1 MADGWS
7 KKKRRAFEAGFR
19 EFLNHVT
26 INSKDYGK
34 IVLGQHLFDAQERF
48 IKAVFDGLEEDIHD
62 FYCLKSRQLGASTLT
77 RAFSV
82 FWLGMH
88 EGLTGGLVFDT
99 DSNKKSA
106 RREIENMIRD
116 LPKEMQFPRITA
128 TNREGLSLDNQS
140 TILFMAAG
148 IKVSKGSGTLGRSL
162 GMSYSHS
169 SEICSW
175 ANPEGIVS
183 YRQSLSKIHPN
194 RLYIWEST
202 GRGYNDW
209 YDMWCEAKAD
219 EGQKRCIFLGWWS
232 KPSQIIKK
240 THPDFRKFGVQP
252 PTPREEAK
260 IIQVREQYNHQIT
273 PEQLAWIRKDSDP
286 LAQAEDGETTV
297 EYEADSYGL
306 SEQPWTEDDAFQYS
320 GTTFFAPA
328 ALKEMADNFIKPPE
342 KQYSFATFAE
352 FIDTRIHPTA
362 QARQVQLK
370 VWEEPDVGDAYYV
383 VSADPAYGSSE
394 RSDRSA
400 MQVLRCYAD
409 GCDQVAEYAW
419 PLVGTRQFAWSILAV
434 AGHYAANND
443 VRLIVELNGPGRA
456 VWDEILAVRRHIAS
470 GYQPKEIDDLGIRR
484 VFSNVK
490 NYIYTRNDSLEQG
503 RAWQWTTGAGTGPS
517 SKVRLMER
525 MRDAVSTNKVRIRST
540 DLLDE
545 MRAVQR
551 NEDEIG
557 AEGRLKDDRVIAMAL
572 AIHCWDDRVVPVM
585 SARKRTREFEA
596 SRRRLTIADMSS
608 LYMKAQF
615 EDMLKRRQIDRKA
628 QLRAMRMVQ
637 RGYR

>member
-1 MADGWS
+1 MSGWT
-7 KKKRRAFEAGFR
+7 KAKRKAFEAGFR
-19 EFLNHVT
+19 EFLNYVT

-34 IVLGQHLFDAQERF
+34 IILGKNLFDAQERF

-62 FYCLKSRQLGASTLT
+62 FYFLKSRQLGASTLT

-99 DSNKKSA
+99 DGNKKSA

-116 LPKEMQFPRITA
+116 LPKSMKFPAINA
-128 TNREGLSLDNQS
+128 TNREGLTLDNQS
-140 TILFMAAG
+140 TILFMSAG
-148 IKVSKGSGTLGRSL
+148 IKVSKSSGTLGRSL
-162 GMSYSHS
+162 GLSYSHA
-169 SEICSW
+169 SEMCSW
-175 ANPEGIVS
+175 ANPEGLVA
-183 YRQSLSKIHPN
+183 YRKALSQVHPN

-202 GRGYNDW
+202 ARGYNDW
-209 YDMWCEAKAD
+209 YDMWVEAKAD
-219 EGQKRCIFLGWWS
+219 VGQKKCTFLGWWS

-240 THPDFRKFGVQP
+240 SHPDFKKFGIQP
-252 PTPREEAK
+252 PTPREEEK
-260 IIQVREQYNHQIT
+260 IIYIREHYGHQIT

-286 LAQAEDGETTV
+286 LAQAEEGETMV
-297 EYEADSYGL
+297 EYEADSYQL

-320 GTTFFAPA
+320 GTTFFPPV
-328 ALKEMADNFIKPPE
+328 ALKEMADKYVRAPE
-342 KQYSFATFAE
+342 KQYSFSTFAE
-352 FIDTRIHPTA
+352 FIDTRIHPA
-362 QARQVQLK
+362 ANSRQVQLK
-370 VWEEPDVGDAYYV
+370 VWEDPEPGDAFYV

-434 AGHYAANND
+434 AGFYATNNE

-456 VWDEILAVRRHIAS
+456 VWDEILQVKRHIAS
-470 GYQPKEIDDLGIRR
+470 GYQPKEVDDLGIRR

-490 NYIYTRNDSLEQG
+490 NYIYTRNDSLDSG
-503 RAWQWTTGAGTGPS
+503 KAYQWNTSGGTGPA
-517 SKVRLMER
+517 SKVRLLER
-525 MRDAVSTNKVRIRST
+525 MRDAVSTDKVRIRSA

-545 MRAVQR
+545 MKSVQR

-557 AEGRLKDDRVIAMAL
+557 SEGRLKDDRVIAMAMG
-572 AIHCWDDRVVPVM
+572 IHCWDDKVVPVM
-585 SARKRTREFEA
+585 SARKRTREFEQ
-596 SRRRLTIADMSS
+596 SRRRLTIQDMSS
-608 LYMKAQF
+608 LYMRAQF
-615 EDMLKRRQIDRKA
+615 DDMLKRKMIDRKA
-628 QLRAMRMVQ
+628 AIRAARMRM